1 MKYTVTII
9 FGKEQVSKIFNSEN
23 LTNEELKL
31 NKKVYSFD
39 TLIEKEA
46 FIKGIEESIGWSE
59 CYVC

>member
-31 NKKVYSFD
+31 HKKVYSFD
-39 TLIEKEA
+39 TFIEKEA

>member
-9 FGKEQVSKIFNSEN
+9 FGKEQVSKIFNIEN
-23 LTNEELKL
+23 LSNEELKL